1 MSKVKLSIIIVVAIL
16 AIIIAAVFGVQ
27 GVQNGAFNREE
38 QINTASSNIEVQEK
52 RRADLI
58 PNLVDCVKAYDKHE
72 YQTLIEV
79 IESRKTLTSENIA
92 EIQTMVQAVAEN
104 YPELKSNE
112 NYAKLMKELTVTEN
126 LIAEY
131 RNNFNSQVKEYKR
144 YTRKFPNRMYLN
156 WCGYEIVEYEYLE
169 YGASSDAPT
178 NLFGE

>member
-1 MSKVKLSIIIVVAIL
+1 MSKVKLAIIIIVTIVAIC
-16 AIIIAAVFGVQ
+16 IAAIFGVQ

-38 QINTASSNIEVQEK
+38 QINTANSNIEVQEK

-72 YQTLIEV
+72 YQTLVEV
-79 IESRKTLTSENIA
+79 IDSRKTLTSENIA

-104 YPELKSNE
+104 YPALKSNE
-112 NYAKLMKELTVTEN
+112 NYARLMKELTVTEN

-131 RNNFNSQVKEYKR
+131 RNNYNSQIKEYKR
-144 YTRKFPNRMYLN
+144 YVKKFPNRMYLN
-156 WCGYEIVEYEYLE
+156 WCGYEVIEYEYLE
-169 YGASSDAPT
+169 YGAPADAPT

>member
-1 MSKVKLSIIIVVAIL
+1 MSKLKLAIIIIVAVVAI
-16 AIIIAAVFGVQ
+16 AIAAVFGVQ

-38 QINTASSNIEVQEK
+38 QINAAGSNIEVQEK

-79 IESRKTLTSENIA
+79 IESRKTLTNENIT
-92 EIQTMVQAVAEN
+92 EIQTMVSAVAEN

-112 NYAKLMKELTVTEN
+112 NYTKLMKELTVTEN

-131 RNNFNSQVKEYKR
+131 RNNYNSQIREYKR
-144 YTRKFPNRMYLN
+144 YVKKFPNRLYLS
-156 WCGYEIVEYEYLE
+156 WCGYEVIDYTYLE
-169 YGASSDAPT
+169 YGAASDAPT